1 MISKNISIFS
11 SGSQTEGELLDEGQI
26 DQENTSTNQNTGED
40 YGEQENSNSKGSFRK
55 IVLGSCI
62 PNFSLLSIVIE
73 IIALDAD

>member
-11 SGSQTEGELLDEGQI
+11 SGSQTEDDDGQI

-62 PNFSLLSIVIE
+62 PIFLSIIYCY
-73 IIALDAD
+73 

>member
-11 SGSQTEGELLDEGQI
+11 SGSQTEDDDGQI

-62 PNFSLLSIVIE
+62 PNFCLLSIVIE

>member
-11 SGSQTEGELLDEGQI
+11 SGSQTEDELLDEGQI
-26 DQENTSTNQNTGED
+26 DQKNTSTNQNTGDD
-40 YGEQENSNSKGSFRK
+40 YGEQENSNSKDSFRK

-62 PNFSLLSIVIE
+62 PNFCLLSIVIE

>member
-11 SGSQTEGELLDEGQI
+11 SGSQTEDELLDEGQI

>member
-11 SGSQTEGELLDEGQI
+11 SGSQTEDDEGQI

-40 YGEQENSNSKGSFRK
+40 YGEQEKSNSKGSSRK

-62 PNFSLLSIVIE
+62 PIFCLLSIVIE

>member
-11 SGSQTEGELLDEGQI
+11 SGSQTEDELLDEGQI

-62 PNFSLLSIVIE
+62 PIFVYYLL
-73 IIALDAD
+73 LLK

>member
-11 SGSQTEGELLDEGQI
+11 SGSQTEDELLDEGQI

-62 PNFSLLSIVIE
+62 PNFCLLSIVIE
-73 IIALDAD
+73 IIALYAD

>member
-11 SGSQTEGELLDEGQI
+11 SGSQTEDELLDEGQI

-55 IVLGSCI
+55 IVLSSCI
-62 PNFSLLSIVIE
+62 PIFCLLSIVIE